1 MLVWPRMARPTG
13 APAINRQV
21 YEEVGYDIGPLLKQ
35 DVFLEHVEHEHPI
48 RLYIIPNVPE
58 TTAFQTLTR
67 KEISV
72 RWRAAT
78 SQQARPPPPQ
88 LTHGREGTTP
98 QRGARVPFWSLEN

>member
-78 SQQARPPPPQ
+78 SQQARPPPP
-88 LTHGREGTTP
+88 
-98 QRGARVPFWSLEN
+98 N